1 MFLNDTFDMYQS
13 SPFTSNTN
21 LALPEFVEIMFL
33 DTSNFCKVSAEPLTT
48 TTDCVNSDE
57 LRNALIC
64 FVSSTEP
71 LSFVL
76 KLNYIQYYFQSQL
89 IQMCIVIVYQY
100 LHNLSLHH

>member
-1 MFLNDTFDMYQS
+1 MYQS

-57 LRNALIC
+57 LRYAFIC

-76 KLNYIQYYFQSQL
+76 KLRLYSILSPTA
-89 IQMCIVIVYQY
+89 IDSDVYS
-100 LHNLSLHH
+100 NCVPVPA